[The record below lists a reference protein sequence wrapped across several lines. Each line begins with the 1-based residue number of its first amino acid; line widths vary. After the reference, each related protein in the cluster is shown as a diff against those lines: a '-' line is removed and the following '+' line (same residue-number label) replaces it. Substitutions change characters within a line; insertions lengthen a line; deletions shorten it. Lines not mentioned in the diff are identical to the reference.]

1 MLAVANK
8 LILALREKDGLLD
21 DDIVTDTLA
30 WLDSSADV
38 DFDTR
43 AVFDG
48 RVEKVLDNDKT
59 GERDIDKNDDDDRLW
74 AGDDVMF
81 VENEDNTV
89 DFVERLGTRVINGLT
104 DPPPTLF
111 VTIGEVLKAAVE
123 LAVITFD
130 IDSNGE
136 AVTWLVFIGVIEFV
150 GVSVLNDA
158 FAEFVELEV
167 KVPVIDC
174 IADFDDETD
183 TVASGVNVFTTL
195 TVAILLPEC
204 KFVEIDV
211 SEFDEVDVKDD
222 RGVSLDAAVMVAPV
236 DCETLELADVEKRG
250 VVDNKALLEEIEE
263 SDDEPDVLLLNLLVN
278 DFNTERETEGEDD
291 SLRDG
296 RVDVDDF
303 AVTEFDNDKRLL
315 TLSDGD
321 TVLVFDAALD
331 VEGRV
336 VGNDEPDVLLLNLL
350 VNDFNTEGETEG
362 EDDSLRDGRVDVD
375 DFAVTEL
382 EDDIRLLTLLEGD
395 DVLFFDAAVELE
407 GRVVGESCADI
418 VWVPLIL
425 EDCEIVPE
433 IALVWEYVGD
443 IELEADTRALW
454 DDRMVVEGEE
464 LIDEEEDVERL
475 PLTHADTVLSAD
487 VSGLDVDV
495 TVGVITAVFN
505 AVRDVD
511 DVIIP
516 VTDMK
521 EVIEGVNVFCEEED
535 TDTEAE

>member
-1 MLAVANK
+1 M
-8 LILALREKDGLLD
+8 
-21 DDIVTDTLA
+21 
-30 WLDSSADV
+30 
-38 DFDTR
+38 
-43 AVFDG
+43 
-48 RVEKVLDNDKT
+48 
-59 GERDIDKNDDDDRLW
+59 
-74 AGDDVMF
+74 
-81 VENEDNTV
+81 
-89 DFVERLGTRVINGLT
+89 
-104 DPPPTLF
+104 
-111 VTIGEVLKAAVE
+111 
-123 LAVITFD
+123 
-130 IDSNGE
+130 
-136 AVTWLVFIGVIEFV
+136 
-150 GVSVLNDA
+150 
-158 FAEFVELEV
+158 

-418 VWVPLIL
+418 V
-425 EDCEIVPE
+425 
-433 IALVWEYVGD
+433 
-443 IELEADTRALW
+443 
-454 DDRMVVEGEE
+454 
-464 LIDEEEDVERL
+464 
-475 PLTHADTVLSAD
+475 
-487 VSGLDVDV
+487 
-495 TVGVITAVFN
+495 
-505 AVRDVD
+505 
-511 DVIIP
+511 
-516 VTDMK
+516 
-521 EVIEGVNVFCEEED
+521 
-535 TDTEAE
+535 